1 MGTRSFLT
9 LPIDSKVVIFTVVD
23 RASVGASTRE
33 SHGPISPVDRPRRAD
48 ANAAASAAR
57 AQPENGRL
65 TPSFLTV
72 PADSYRYLSPA
83 TGSERA
89 GVVLDTVGGC
99 QLGTL
104 NANRL

>member
-1 MGTRSFLT
+1 VLGRQLGLLGDTKPGVPPLERAGETAVEHIGTDLQQQMESNRT
-9 LPIDSKVVIFTVVD
+9 LGV
-23 RASVGASTRE
+23 RGAA
-33 SHGPISPVDRPRRAD
+33 P
-48 ANAAASAAR
+48 
-57 AQPENGRL
+57 
-65 TPSFLTV
+65 
-72 PADSYRYLSPA
+72 DSYRYLSPA